1 MVFKSL
7 QKKKDTDKKHTFNC
21 YAKRAPGEFL
31 AHSNT
36 GVLLQFR
43 MANGYLYD
51 VGTNS
56 QQWLSVN
63 NALFNKNKKRF
74 PLPSTQD
81 PDSETLKSP
90 PIPPM
95 LSYRD
100 AW

>member
-7 QKKKDTDKKHTFNC
+7 QKKKKKKDTDKKHTFNC
-21 YAKRAPGEFL
+21 YAKRPPGEFL

-74 PLPSTQD
+74 PFPSAQD
-81 PDSETLKSP
+81 PDSEKH
-90 PIPPM
+90 
-95 LSYRD
+95 
-100 AW
+100 

>member
-1 MVFKSL
+1 M
-7 QKKKDTDKKHTFNC
+7 
-21 YAKRAPGEFL
+21 
-31 AHSNT
+31 HSNT

-74 PLPSTQD
+74 PFPSAQD
-81 PDSETLKSP
+81 PDSEKH
-90 PIPPM
+90 
-95 LSYRD
+95 
-100 AW
+100 